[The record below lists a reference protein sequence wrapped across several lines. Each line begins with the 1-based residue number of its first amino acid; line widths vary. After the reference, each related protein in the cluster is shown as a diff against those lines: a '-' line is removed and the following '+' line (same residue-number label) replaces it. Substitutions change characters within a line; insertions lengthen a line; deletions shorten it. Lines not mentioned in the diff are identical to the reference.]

1 MLNAE
6 QKKIIFL
13 ASVGGLLEFY
23 DFTIY
28 GLFAVYFSSQFFPSQ
43 NQLTAIIASYSVFV
57 IGYIARPIGGIIFSH
72 IGDKIGR
79 KTVMVITMILM
90 GFASIGLGVSPTYSQ
105 IGIFAPILMVVF
117 RLIQGLAIGGELP
130 STIVFGTESI
140 PNQRGFAMGVIFAIT
155 IAGLLLGM
163 IINSLIVNTLSTNQ
177 INSFGWR
184 IPFILGGLLCIVA
197 YQIRNKLHETVAF
210 KNLVHHDNPP
220 IIELLKHHTSK
231 ILIGIGLA
239 STMATPIALALI
251 FMPTY
256 LIKIVKLDP
265 TIIGNSM
272 LIATACS
279 ITATLCIGI
288 LADRINIFKL
298 FKTLLVLLLI
308 AAAICYYMISK
319 QMNIVF
325 AVTLFAIIQ
334 GALVALPPTL
344 LSYIFPVHIRL
355 SGIALSYN
363 ISFVIFAGLTPIL
376 ITALIEQM
384 HMIYLVPVLWI
395 ALTTFIAFIA
405 LNKSRKYINNNS

>member
-1 MLNAE
+1 MLNTE

-28 GLFAVYFSSQFFPSQ
+28 GLFAVYFSNQFFPTE
-43 NQLTAIIASYSVFV
+43 NQLTSIIASYSVFV

-79 KTVMVITMILM
+79 KTVMVITMVLM
-90 GFASIGLGVSPTYSQ
+90 GFASIGLGLSPTYDQ
-105 IGIFAPILMVVF
+105 IGIWAPILMVLF

-140 PNQRGFAMGVIFAIT
+140 SNQRGLAMGVVFAVT

-163 IINSLIVNTLSTNQ
+163 VINSLIINNLSTNQ
-177 INSFGWR
+177 ISSFGWR

-197 YQIRNKLHETVAF
+197 YQVRNNLHETAAF
-210 KNLVHHDNPP
+210 KNLKHHDSLP
-220 IIELLKHHTSK
+220 IAELLKHHLAK
-231 ILIGIGLA
+231 IIIGIGLT
-239 STMATPIALALI
+239 STMATPITLALI

-265 TIIGNSM
+265 TLISNSILITTTLSII
-272 LIATACS
+272 
-279 ITATLCIGI
+279 ATLCIGI
-288 LADRINIFKL
+288 LADKINIFKL
-298 FKTLLVLLLI
+298 FKNLILLLTI
-308 AAAICYYMISK
+308 AATICYYMIYM
-319 QMNIVF
+319 QMNIII
-325 AVTLFAIIQ
+325 AISIFAIVQ
-334 GALVALPPTL
+334 GALVALSPIL

-376 ITALIEQM
+376 ISALIGQT
-384 HMIYLVPVLWI
+384 HMTYLVPVVWLMFTACI
-395 ALTTFIAFIA
+395 GLTALS
-405 LNKSRKYINNNS
+405 KSQKYIPKF